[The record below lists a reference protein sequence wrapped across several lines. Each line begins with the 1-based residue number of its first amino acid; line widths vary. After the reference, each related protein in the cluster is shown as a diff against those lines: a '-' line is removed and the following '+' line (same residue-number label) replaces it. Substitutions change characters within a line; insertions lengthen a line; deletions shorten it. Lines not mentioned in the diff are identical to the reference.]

1 MRRTR
6 LALLLALLMAAPAS
20 AQPLDLAELLET
32 ARRSAPILLEAEAR
46 RRAAEARRLEADG
59 AFDTSVDALAETRL
73 SGFYDSRYV
82 DSQLTQP
89 FTNRGGY
96 VYGGYRLSDGRFPVY
111 EDERF
116 TNQLGEVRLG
126 AIFALWRD
134 RAIDE
139 RRLARNLADAGIDLA
154 QTEVLIAAVGLQ
166 RRALEAHAL
175 WVAAGLRLNAY
186 RELLAV
192 ASERQAGI
200 ERQVRAGAVPA
211 ILATENRQ
219 AILRRQSLVADSER
233 ALDVAAAR
241 LSVFYRSASGE
252 PQMPPATR
260 LPSRIEPVPIAQL
273 PPDGTLPARPDVAA
287 VDNRIAQARQ
297 RLAQDRNLLQP
308 RLDLKVEASQ
318 DIGPI
323 AEGGPSRSGTET
335 KVGLSFSVPL
345 QRREAQGKLAQT
357 QAAVAALEAE
367 RKRIAEEIGVQLQ
380 AVSTDVGATARLLTL
395 ARDDAAQAE
404 TLARAERRRLELG
417 TSDLLRVALREE
429 AAADARV
436 REVDAALRQALAHAE
451 LAAATADLG
460 LLGL

>member
-1 MRRTR
+1 MRHTR
-6 LALLLALLMAAPAS
+6 LGLLLALLIATPAS
-20 AQPLDLAELLET
+20 ADPLDLAELLET

-46 RRAAEARRLEADG
+46 RRAADARRLEADG
-59 AFDTSVDALAETRL
+59 AFDTTVDALADARVT
-73 SGFYDSRYV
+73 GTYDSRYV
-82 DSQLTQP
+82 DSQLKQP

-96 VYGGYRLSDGRFPVY
+96 VYGGYRLSDGTFPVY
-111 EDERF
+111 EDDRF

-139 RRLARNLADAGIDLA
+139 RRLARNLADAGIELA

-175 WVAAGLRLNAY
+175 WVAAGLRLAAY
-186 RELLAV
+186 RDLLAV

-219 AILRRQSLVADSER
+219 AILRRQALVADAER
-233 ALDVAAAR
+233 LLAVSAAR
-241 LSVFYRSASGE
+241 LSVFYRSPAGE

-260 LPSRIEPVPIAQL
+260 LPERIELVPVAQL

-297 RLAQDRNLLQP
+297 KLAQDRNELQP

-345 QRREAQGKLAQT
+345 QRRAAQGKVAQT
-357 QAAVAALEAE
+357 EAAVAALEAE
-367 RKRIAEEIGVQLQ
+367 RKRIAEEIGVQLA
-380 AVSTDVGATARLLTL
+380 AVSTDVGATAKLLAL

-404 TLARAERRRLELG
+404 ALAKAERRRLELG

-451 LAAATADLG
+451 LAAATADLK

>member
-154 QTEVLIAAVGLQ
+154 QTELLIAAVGLQ

-404 TLARAERRRLELG
+404 ALARAERRRLELG